1 MSGMERHSSYGASQI
16 PRVAL
21 VAFLLVSLLVIPIQ
35 ASAAPSKIEALQSQL
50 ADIRADLK
58 KAGSAYD
65 RAFWKLDETE
75 VRIGKIDDRMA
86 QTEVELADART
97 LLAGRVNGMYRSDQ
111 VDYLSVLLDATTFE
125 EMVTRLEFIRRVNDA
140 DADAIQAVEDLQ
152 GRLERERAA
161 LEKEKATREAAVS
174 ALKKERD
181 RLQKGLKS
189 KQAEYEA
196 VAAKLDRARG
206 VPASSGRSAPGP
218 NGMVFPV
225 RGANYYSNTWGASR
239 SGGRRSHKGT
249 DIMAARG
256 TPCVAV
262 LSGTVRSKSS
272 GLGGKTIWLTASN
285 GWQFYYAHLN
295 GYAVTSGRVSAGQVI
310 GYVGDTGNA
319 RGGSPHLH
327 FEIHPGG
334 GGAVNPYPYLR
345 RMQ

>member
-1 MSGMERHSSYGASQI
+1 MKR
-16 PRVAL
+16 PRITCTFPGPRIAVAVVL
-21 VAFLLVSLLVIPIQ
+21 VFSLAATVP
-35 ASAAPSKIEALQSQL
+35 AMAAPSKVDRLQNQL

-65 RAFWKLDETE
+65 KAFWKLDETE
-75 VRIGKIDDRMA
+75 VRIDKIDARIE
-86 QTEVELADART
+86 QGETELADARV
-97 LLAGRVNGMYRSDQ
+97 LLGSRVNGMYRAEQ
-111 VDYLSVLLDATTFE
+111 VDYLSVLLDASSFD
-125 EMVTRLEFIRRVNDA
+125 EMVTRLEFIRRVNQA
-140 DADAIQAVEDLQ
+140 DADAIERVENLQAKLSRDRAKLQ
-152 GRLERERAA
+152 AERAD
-161 LEKEKATREAAVS
+161 RQAAVTS
-174 ALKKERD
+174 LKKQRD
-181 RLQKGLKS
+181 KLQKGLKA
-189 KQAEYEA
+189 KKAEYDR
-196 VAAKLDRARG
+196 VAGELNRARG
-206 VPASSGRSAPGP
+206 GSGSSGARSMPGP

-262 LSGTVRSKSS
+262 LSGTVRAKSS
-272 GLGGKTIWLTASN
+272 SLGGKTIWLTADN

-295 GYAVTSGRVSAGQVI
+295 GYQVTSGRVSAGQVI
-310 GYVGDTGNA
+310 GSVGDTGNA

-334 GGAVNPYPYLR
+334 GAAVNPYSYLR